1 METQKIPL
9 YKVRQFGEKIS
20 DTFAF
25 VSENLKPLLKYI
37 TYFMLPVALVMG
49 LAMNGY
55 LNSVLHLAAIGDE
68 VSPETL
74 VELASSFGGV
84 IVALLVGYPL
94 LSAVVYGLMR
104 VYGERENR
112 LRGLTW
118 AEFKPVFMP
127 ALKRSFK
134 LLGFA
139 LLLGLLVS
147 AVAGALV
154 FVLGTALRVLFLAVI
169 YIALLVVLVP
179 ISLMTPIYLFEDDIM
194 LMGALKK
201 AMRLGFRTW
210 GGIFAV
216 MFVLGLIVGIVSG
229 IISLPWSIALGAQAA
244 FGMEEDAESFVGTT
258 GFGFIVFLLS
268 VLQSFVSFLCY
279 AVPTIGLAYQYG
291 HAAEKIDH
299 VTVEAD
305 IDKFENL

>member
-37 TYFMLPVALVMG
+37 TYFMLPVALLMG

-68 VSPETL
+68 MSPETL

-84 IVALLVGYPL
+84 MVALLVGYPL

-112 LRGLTW
+112 LRGLMW

-154 FVLGTALRVLFLAVI
+154 FVLGTALRVL
-169 YIALLVVLVP
+169 VP
-179 ISLMTPIYLFEDDIM
+179 ISLMTPIYLFEDEIT

>member
-179 ISLMTPIYLFEDDIM
+179 IT

-268 VLQSFVSFLCY
+268 VLQSFVTFLCY